1 MKCHFIYDGL
11 IHCIYSSYS
20 NVMDART
27 VQSGYRVILFVM
39 VLFTV
44 ALVIDILSLVRL
56 HSLYLSMVISIGVP
70 ISLLEC
76 H

>member
-1 MKCHFIYDGL
+1 
-11 IHCIYSSYS
+11 
-20 NVMDART
+20 MDART

-44 ALVIDILSLVRL
+44 ALVIDVLSLVRL
-56 HSLYLSMVISIGVP
+56 HFLYLSMVISIGVP
-70 ISLLEC
+70 VSLLEC